1 MVGGESSQLM
11 NRKADKHHSL
21 PPDAWCAWFSGL
33 SDGEGSFCLTRNRG
47 KWVRGEYRLNMRA
60 DDRPMLEE
68 IKKTLGFGYI
78 KRKNYAGR
86 NPMTEFTVSHR
97 KELLALVRLFDQ
109 FPLKSRKKND
119 YQVWRTFV
127 ILHQSRKGAGD
138 AHVEYLLEDIRSA
151 REFKEE
157 TDGRS

>member
-1 MVGGESSQLM
+1 
-11 NRKADKHHSL
+11 
-21 PPDAWCAWFSGL
+21 
-33 SDGEGSFCLTRNRG
+33 
-47 KWVRGEYRLNMRA
+47 MRA

-109 FPLKSRKKND
+109 FPLKSRKRND
-119 YQVWRTFV
+119 YQVWRTYV
-127 ILHQSRKGAGD
+127 ILHQSRKKAMD
-138 AHVEYLLEDIRSA
+138 LHVEQLLGDIRSA
-151 REFKEE
+151 REFREE
-157 TDGRS
+157 K